1 MLSHLIVKNVALIDH
16 VELSL
21 QPGLTVLT
29 GETGAGKSI
38 LVEALLLLLG
48 QRASADV
55 VRQGVS
61 EGVVEAQ
68 FCLSGEPLREVTALL
83 AAADLPPL
91 EDGTLV
97 LRRVL
102 SREGRHK
109 QQVNGALCTV
119 AQLRAVAEP
128 LVDFTGQHAH
138 QQLLRPAAALPMLDG
153 YAGLDDDVAAMAAA
167 FAAAAATAAELAGL
181 RVKEAEKE
189 RRLDVL
195 RFYLDEIETLD
206 PQSGEDAGLE
216 LERRKLANASR
227 LRDSL
232 AEARALIVDGDDDVL
247 TRAQQAQQAL
257 ARAER
262 DDPELGPIARS
273 LD

>member
-1 MLSHLIVKNVALIDH
+1 MLSHITVKNVALIDH

-38 LVEALLLLLG
+38 FVEALLLLVG

-55 VRQGVS
+55 VRTGAT

-68 FCLSGEPLREVTALL
+68 FHLSGEHRREVDDLL
-83 AAADLPPL
+83 RAQDLPLL
-91 EDGTLV
+91 EDGTLL

-119 AQLRAVAEP
+119 AQLKAIAEP

-138 QQLLRPAAALPMLDG
+138 QQLLRPTAALPMLDG
-153 YAGLDDDVAAMAAA
+153 FAGLDDDAAAMARA
-167 FAAAAATAAELAGL
+167 FTPPAPAPANCL
-181 RVKEAEKE
+181 RCAPARRTKTDASTYCVFTSTRSRPSRPE
-189 RRLDVL
+189 R
-195 RFYLDEIETLD
+195 
-206 PQSGEDAGLE
+206 A
-216 LERRKLANASR
+216 KM
-227 LRDSL
+227 
-232 AEARALIVDGDDDVL
+232 
-247 TRAQQAQQAL
+247 
-257 ARAER
+257 
-262 DDPELGPIARS
+262 
-273 LD
+273 

>member
-1 MLSHLIVKNVALIDH
+1 MLSHITVKNVALIDH

-38 LVEALLLLLG
+38 FVEALLLLVG

-55 VRQGVS
+55 VRTGAT

-68 FCLSGEPLREVTALL
+68 FHLSGEHRREVDDLL
-83 AAADLPPL
+83 RAQDLPLL
-91 EDGTLV
+91 EDGTLL

-119 AQLRAVAEP
+119 AQLKAIAEP

-138 QQLLRPAAALPMLDG
+138 QQLLRPTAALPMLDG
-153 YAGLDDDVAAMAAA
+153 FAGLDDDAAAMARA
-167 FAAAAATAAELAGL
+167 FHTASASARELFEM
-181 RVKEAEKE
+181 RTREADKD

-195 RFYLDEIETLD
+195 RFYLDEIEARL
-206 PQSGEDAGLE
+206 PSAVEGLF
-216 LERRKLANASR
+216 R
-227 LRDSL
+227 
-232 AEARALIVDGDDDVL
+232 
-247 TRAQQAQQAL
+247 
-257 ARAER
+257 R
-262 DDPELGPIARS
+262 DDPELSAIGGDHPDRRDPDLLIDAMLL
-273 LD
+273 LDGLRLPNSDAD